1 MKNLKKLLF
10 TFIIS
15 VLVLVP
21 VITNAETINVKTME
35 ELLNAVKGNNTVV
48 LDDNITLN
56 KALEINGNNVVL
68 DLNGK
73 TITITEK
80 YIDLIKGSLEITG
93 KGTIKDTRVLEAT
106 GSTIYVEGSTNK
118 SDTGYSTLYV
128 GKDITIDT
136 TQWGL
141 SVWDT
146 SAKAYGVTVNFDGT
160 IVSTGSKAGGITIQ
174 GNIKNDGTAIN
185 VPVIN
190 LSKTTKITATG
201 SDGFPLYGA
210 GAGEWNV
217 VEATCEGI
225 NGALGVKSG
234 RFNIVNAT
242 LKATGKPGV
251 AEGYGNGINGVGAA
265 IQIESNNTYFGKIE
279 LLITQNSQIIS
290 EKGNSIY
297 HYSAQ
302 TGVNNLN
309 ELRIHDGNFVGD
321 IVFQENDKVYVKG
334 GTFQTDSIGNYVE
347 NGYKLIKLSETKY
360 TVSNINY
367 IDVEGASATVTVDG
381 KETKY
386 TSIEAGIKVKVN
398 AKADTGYYV
407 KEIIVKDSKDNKIT
421 VTNNEF
427 TMPEGAV
434 TISLD
439 TARCLDKDANIVEV
453 AKDITVSDKVN
464 GDKAKEILD
473 IKLDNR
479 NSGLVKSINKEKLQL
494 IDTTT
499 IIEVNFNTKLVEY
512 DEKTNKVVYEIKPM
526 YSINGIDYTE
536 IPNEALN
543 GGKIR
548 INLPIPSSVKDTHAK
563 VKHINNDKVIDEKEY
578 EIKKT
583 EDGKK
588 YITIETTS
596 FSTFEISYFTA
607 KNLNPQTG
615 DNVMTYVIMLLGS
628 MLTISTVVLLK
639 NVLINDC

>member
-106 GSTIYVEGSTNK
+106 GSTMHVEGSTNK
-118 SDTGYSTLYV
+118 SDAGYSTLYV

-210 GAGEWNV
+210 GAGQWNV
-217 VEATCEGI
+217 VGATCEGI

-234 RFNIVNAT
+234 RFNIDNAT

-265 IQIESNNTYFGKIE
+265 IQIESNNIYFGKIE
-279 LLITQNSQIIS
+279 LVITQNSQIIS

-381 KETKY
+381 KEYKY
-386 TSIEAGIKVKVN
+386 TSVMQDKKVTVN

-494 IDTTT
+494 VDTTT

-628 MLTISTVVLLK
+628 MLTIGTVVLLK
-639 NVLINDC
+639 KRFN

>member
-128 GKDITIDT
+128 GKDVTIDT

-210 GAGEWNV
+210 GAGQWNV
-217 VEATCEGI
+217 VGATCEGI

-234 RFNIVNAT
+234 RFNIDNAT

-381 KETKY
+381 KEYKY
-386 TSIEAGIKVKVN
+386 TSVMQDKKVTVN

-494 IDTTT
+494 TDTTT

-583 EDGKK
+583 EDRKK

-628 MLTISTVVLLK
+628 MLTIGTVVLLK
-639 NVLINDC
+639 KRFN

>member
-1 MKNLKKLLF
+1 MKNLKKLIF
-10 TFIIS
+10 TFIVS

-21 VITNAETINVKTME
+21 VITNAETINVKTIE

-93 KGTIKDTRVLEAT
+93 KGTIKDTRVLETT
-106 GSTIYVEGSTNK
+106 GSTMYVEGSTNK
-118 SDTGYSTLYV
+118 SDSEYSTLYV
-128 GKDITIDT
+128 GKDVTIDT

-141 SVWDT
+141 TVWDT
-146 SAKAYGVTVNFDGT
+146 SAKAYGVIVNFDGT
-160 IVSTGSKAGGITIQ
+160 IVSTGNEAGGITIQ
-174 GNIKNDGTAIN
+174 GKIKNDGTIIN

-201 SDGFPLYGA
+201 SNGFPLYGA
-210 GAGEWNV
+210 GAGQWNV
-217 VEATCEGI
+217 VGATCEGI

-234 RFNIVNAT
+234 SFNIVNAT

-309 ELRIHDGNFVGD
+309 DLRIHDGNFVGD

-347 NGYKLIKLSETKY
+347 KGYKLIKLSETKY

-367 IDVEGASATVTVDG
+367 LDVEGAEATITVDG
-381 KETKY
+381 KEYKY
-386 TSIEAGIKVKVN
+386 TSVMQDKKVTVN

-427 TMPEGAV
+427 TMPEGYV

-439 TARCLDKDANIVEV
+439 TARCLEKDSNLVEIS
-453 AKDITVSDKVN
+453 KEITASDTIKEEL
-464 GDKAKEILD
+464 AKELINTT
-473 IKLDNR
+473 LDNK

-494 IDTTT
+494 TDTTT

-512 DEKTNKVVYEIKPM
+512 DEKTNKITYEIKPM

-563 VKHINNDKVIDEKEY
+563 VKHISNGNVIDEKEY
-578 EIKKT
+578 EINKT

-628 MLTISTVVLLK
+628 VLTIGTIVVLK
-639 NVLINDC
+639 KRFN

>member
-21 VITNAETINVKTME
+21 VITNAETINVKAME

-93 KGTIKDTRVLEAT
+93 KGTIKDTRVLETT

-128 GKDITIDT
+128 GKDVTIDT

-210 GAGEWNV
+210 GAGQWNV
-217 VEATCEGI
+217 VESTCEGI

-234 RFNIVNAT
+234 RFNIDNAT

-279 LLITQNSQIIS
+279 LAITQNSQIIS

-386 TSIEAGIKVKVN
+386 ASIEAGIKVKVN

-439 TARCLDKDANIVEV
+439 TARCLDKDANIIEV

-494 IDTTT
+494 TDTTT

-628 MLTISTVVLLK
+628 MLTIGTVVLLK
-639 NVLINDC
+639 KRFN

>member
-93 KGTIKDTRVLEAT
+93 KGTIKDTRVLEAP

-128 GKDITIDT
+128 GKDVTIDT

-210 GAGEWNV
+210 GAGQWNV
-217 VEATCEGI
+217 VGATCEGI

-279 LLITQNSQIIS
+279 LVITQNSQIIS

-309 ELRIHDGNFVGD
+309 ELRIHDGSFVGD

-386 TSIEAGIKVKVN
+386 ASIEAGVKVKVN

-421 VTNNEF
+421 ITNNEF

-439 TARCLDKDANIVEV
+439 TARCLDKDANIIEV

-494 IDTTT
+494 TDTTT

-578 EIKKT
+578 EINKT

-628 MLTISTVVLLK
+628 MLTIGTVVLLK
-639 NVLINDC
+639 KRFN

>member
-10 TFIIS
+10 TFITS

-93 KGTIKDTRVLEAT
+93 KGTIKDTRVLEAP

-210 GAGEWNV
+210 GAGQWNV
-217 VEATCEGI
+217 VGATCEGI

-234 RFNIVNAT
+234 RFNIDNAT

-251 AEGYGNGINGVGAA
+251 AEGYGNGINGVGVA

-386 TSIEAGIKVKVN
+386 ASIEAGIKVKVN

-439 TARCLDKDANIVEV
+439 TARCLDKDANIIEV

-494 IDTTT
+494 TDTTT

-628 MLTISTVVLLK
+628 MLTIGTVVLLK
-639 NVLINDC
+639 KTF

>member
-80 YIDLIKGSLEITG
+80 YIDLIKGLLEITG
-93 KGTIKDTRVLEAT
+93 KGTIKDTRVLEAP

-118 SDTGYSTLYV
+118 SDAGYSTLYV
-128 GKDITIDT
+128 GKDVTIDT

-210 GAGEWNV
+210 GAGQWNV
-217 VEATCEGI
+217 VGATCEGI

-251 AEGYGNGINGVGAA
+251 IEGYGNGINGVGAA
-265 IQIESNNTYFGKIE
+265 IQIESNNIYFGKIE
-279 LLITQNSQIIS
+279 LVITQNSQIIS

-381 KETKY
+381 KEYKY
-386 TSIEAGIKVKVN
+386 TSVMQDKKVTVN

-494 IDTTT
+494 ADTTT

-563 VKHINNDKVIDEKEY
+563 VKHINNNKVIDEKEY

-628 MLTISTVVLLK
+628 MLTIGTVVLLK
-639 NVLINDC
+639 KRFN

>member
-10 TFIIS
+10 TFITS

-93 KGTIKDTRVLEAT
+93 KGTIKDTRVLEAP

-128 GKDITIDT
+128 GKDVTIDT

-210 GAGEWNV
+210 GAGQWNV
-217 VEATCEGI
+217 VGATCEGI

-234 RFNIVNAT
+234 RFNIDNVT

-386 TSIEAGIKVKVN
+386 ASIEAGIKVKVN

-439 TARCLDKDANIVEV
+439 TARCLDKDANIIEV

-494 IDTTT
+494 TDTTT
-499 IIEVNFNTKLVEY
+499 IIEVNFNAKLVEY

-628 MLTISTVVLLK
+628 MLTIGTVVLLK
-639 NVLINDC
+639 KRFN

>member
-106 GSTIYVEGSTNK
+106 GSTMYVEGSTNK
-118 SDTGYSTLYV
+118 SDAGYSTLYV

-210 GAGEWNV
+210 GAGQWNV
-217 VEATCEGI
+217 VGATCEGI

-234 RFNIVNAT
+234 RFNIDNAT

-367 IDVEGASATVTVDG
+367 IDVEGAEATITVDG
-381 KETKY
+381 KEYKY
-386 TSIEAGIKVKVN
+386 TSVMQDKKVTVN

-494 IDTTT
+494 VDTTT

-512 DEKTNKVVYEIKPM
+512 DVKTNKVVYEIKPM

-639 NVLINDC
+639 KRFN

>member
-93 KGTIKDTRVLEAT
+93 KGTIKDTRVLEAP

-128 GKDITIDT
+128 GKDVTIDT

-210 GAGEWNV
+210 GAGQWNV
-217 VEATCEGI
+217 VGATCEGI

-386 TSIEAGIKVKVN
+386 ASIEAGIKVKVN

-421 VTNNEF
+421 ITNNEF

-439 TARCLDKDANIVEV
+439 TARCLDKDANIIEV

-494 IDTTT
+494 TDTTT

-628 MLTISTVVLLK
+628 MLTIGTVVLLK
-639 NVLINDC
+639 KRFN

>member
-93 KGTIKDTRVLEAT
+93 KGTIKDTRVLEAP

-118 SDTGYSTLYV
+118 SDAGYSTLYV

-210 GAGEWNV
+210 GAGQWNV
-217 VEATCEGI
+217 VGATCEGI

-234 RFNIVNAT
+234 RFNIDNAT

-309 ELRIHDGNFVGD
+309 ELRIHDGNFIGD

-367 IDVEGASATVTVDG
+367 IDVEGAEATITVDG
-381 KETKY
+381 KEYKY
-386 TSIEAGIKVKVN
+386 TSVMQDKKVTVN

-494 IDTTT
+494 TDTTT

-512 DEKTNKVVYEIKPM
+512 DEKTNKIVYEIKPM

-628 MLTISTVVLLK
+628 MLTIGTVVLLK
-639 NVLINDC
+639 KRFN

>member
-93 KGTIKDTRVLEAT
+93 KGTIKDTRVLEAP

-118 SDTGYSTLYV
+118 SDAGYSTLYV
-128 GKDITIDT
+128 GKDVTIDT

-174 GNIKNDGTAIN
+174 GNIKNDWTAIN

-210 GAGEWNV
+210 GAGQWNV
-217 VEATCEGI
+217 VGATCEGI

-234 RFNIVNAT
+234 RFNIDNAT

-367 IDVEGASATVTVDG
+367 IDVEGAEATITVDG
-381 KETKY
+381 KEYKY
-386 TSIEAGIKVKVN
+386 TSVMQDKKVTVN

-494 IDTTT
+494 TDTTT

-628 MLTISTVVLLK
+628 MLTIGTVVLLK
-639 NVLINDC
+639 KRFN

>member
-93 KGTIKDTRVLEAT
+93 KGTIKDTRVLEAP

-128 GKDITIDT
+128 GKDVTIDT

-210 GAGEWNV
+210 GAGQWNV
-217 VEATCEGI
+217 VGATCEGI

-367 IDVEGASATVTVDG
+367 IDVEGAEATITVDG
-381 KETKY
+381 KEYKY
-386 TSIEAGIKVKVN
+386 TSVMQDKKVTVN

-494 IDTTT
+494 TDTTT

-512 DEKTNKVVYEIKPM
+512 DEKTNKIVYEIKPM

-628 MLTISTVVLLK
+628 MLTIGTVVLLK
-639 NVLINDC
+639 KRFN

>member
-93 KGTIKDTRVLEAT
+93 KGTIKDTRVLEAP

-128 GKDITIDT
+128 GKDVTIDT

-210 GAGEWNV
+210 GAGQWNV
-217 VEATCEGI
+217 VGATCEGI

-367 IDVEGASATVTVDG
+367 IDVEGAEATITVDG
-381 KETKY
+381 KEYKY
-386 TSIEAGIKVKVN
+386 TSVMQDKKVTVN

-479 NSGLVKSINKEKLQL
+479 NSGLVKSINKEKLQFT
-494 IDTTT
+494 DTTT

-512 DEKTNKVVYEIKPM
+512 DEKTNKIVYEIKPM

-628 MLTISTVVLLK
+628 MLTIGTVVLLK
-639 NVLINDC
+639 KRFN

>member
-93 KGTIKDTRVLEAT
+93 KGTIKDTRVLEAP

-128 GKDITIDT
+128 GKDVTIDT

-210 GAGEWNV
+210 GAGQWNV
-217 VEATCEGI
+217 VGATCEGI

-234 RFNIVNAT
+234 RFNIDNAT

-251 AEGYGNGINGVGAA
+251 VEGYGNGINGVGAA

-386 TSIEAGIKVKVN
+386 ASIEAGIKVKVN

-615 DNVMTYVIMLLGS
+615 DNVMTYVIMLSGS
-628 MLTISTVVLLK
+628 MLTIGTFVLLK
-639 NVLINDC
+639 KRFN

>member
-1 MKNLKKLLF
+1 MKNLKKLIF
-10 TFIIS
+10 TFIVS

-21 VITNAETINVKTME
+21 VITNAETINVKTIE

-93 KGTIKDTRVLEAT
+93 KGTIKDTRVLETT

-118 SDTGYSTLYV
+118 SDSEYSTLYV
-128 GKDITIDT
+128 GKDVTIDT

-141 SVWDT
+141 TVWDT

-160 IVSTGSKAGGITIQ
+160 IVSTGNEAGGITIQ
-174 GNIKNDGTAIN
+174 GKIKNDGTIIN

-201 SDGFPLYGA
+201 SNGFPLYGA
-210 GAGEWNV
+210 GAGQWNV
-217 VEATCEGI
+217 VGATCEGI

-234 RFNIVNAT
+234 SFNIVNAT

-279 LLITQNSQIIS
+279 LAITNNSQIIS

-309 ELRIHDGNFVGD
+309 DLRIYDGNFVGD
-321 IVFQENDKVYVKG
+321 TVFQESDKVYVKG

-367 IDVEGASATVTVDG
+367 IDVEGAEATITVDG
-381 KETKY
+381 KEYKY
-386 TSIEAGIKVKVN
+386 TSVMQDKKVTVN

-427 TMPEGAV
+427 TMPEGYV

-439 TARCLDKDANIVEV
+439 TARCLEKDSNLVEIS
-453 AKDITVSDKVN
+453 KEITASDTIKEEL
-464 GDKAKEILD
+464 AKELINTT
-473 IKLDNR
+473 LDNK

-494 IDTTT
+494 TDTTT

-512 DEKTNKVVYEIKPM
+512 DEKTNKITYEIKPM

-563 VKHINNDKVIDEKEY
+563 VKHISNGNVIDEKEY
-578 EIKKT
+578 EINKT

-628 MLTISTVVLLK
+628 VLTIGTIAVLK
-639 NVLINDC
+639 KRFN

>member
-93 KGTIKDTRVLEAT
+93 KGTIKDTRVLEAP

-210 GAGEWNV
+210 GAGQWNV
-217 VEATCEGI
+217 VGATCEGI

-234 RFNIVNAT
+234 RFNIDNAT

-381 KETKY
+381 KEYKY
-386 TSIEAGIKVKVN
+386 TSVMQGKKVTVN

-453 AKDITVSDKVN
+453 AKDIIVSDKVN

-628 MLTISTVVLLK
+628 MLTIGIVVLLK
-639 NVLINDC
+639 KRFN

>member
-93 KGTIKDTRVLEAT
+93 KGTIKDTRVLEAP

-128 GKDITIDT
+128 GKDVTIDT

-210 GAGEWNV
+210 GAGQWNV
-217 VEATCEGI
+217 VGATCEGI

-386 TSIEAGIKVKVN
+386 ASIEAGIKVKVN

-421 VTNNEF
+421 ITNNEF

-439 TARCLDKDANIVEV
+439 IARCLDKDANIVEV

-583 EDGKK
+583 EDGEK

-628 MLTISTVVLLK
+628 MLTIGTVVLLK
-639 NVLINDC
+639 KRFN

>member
-1 MKNLKKLLF
+1 
-10 TFIIS
+10 
-15 VLVLVP
+15 
-21 VITNAETINVKTME
+21 ME

-106 GSTIYVEGSTNK
+106 GSTIHVEGSTNK
-118 SDTGYSTLYV
+118 SDAGYSTLYV

-190 LSKTTKITATG
+190 LGKTTKITATG

-210 GAGEWNV
+210 GAGQWNV

-265 IQIESNNTYFGKIE
+265 IQIESNNIYFGKIE
-279 LLITQNSQIIS
+279 LVITQNSQIIS

-386 TSIEAGIKVKVN
+386 ASIEAGVKVKVN

-421 VTNNEF
+421 ITNNEF

-439 TARCLDKDANIVEV
+439 TARCLDKDANIIEV

-479 NSGLVKSINKEKLQL
+479 NSGLVNSINKEKLQL
-494 IDTTT
+494 TDTTT

-512 DEKTNKVVYEIKPM
+512 DVKTNKVVYEIKPM

-639 NVLINDC
+639 KRFN

>member
-93 KGTIKDTRVLEAT
+93 KGTIKDTRVLEAP

-118 SDTGYSTLYV
+118 SDAGYSTLYV

-210 GAGEWNV
+210 GAGQWNV
-217 VEATCEGI
+217 VGATCEGI

-251 AEGYGNGINGVGAA
+251 VEGYGNGINGVGAA

-386 TSIEAGIKVKVN
+386 ASIEAGIKVKVN

-421 VTNNEF
+421 ITNNEF

-439 TARCLDKDANIVEV
+439 IARCLDKDANIIEV

-494 IDTTT
+494 TDTTT

-639 NVLINDC
+639 KRFN

>member
-10 TFIIS
+10 TFITS

-128 GKDITIDT
+128 GKNITIDT

-210 GAGEWNV
+210 GAGQWNV
-217 VEATCEGI
+217 VGATCEGI

-234 RFNIVNAT
+234 RFNIDNAT

-367 IDVEGASATVTVDG
+367 IDVEGAEATITVDG
-381 KETKY
+381 KEYKY
-386 TSIEAGIKVKVN
+386 TSVMQDKKVTVN

-494 IDTTT
+494 TDTTT

-615 DNVMTYVIMLLGS
+615 DNGMTYVIMLLGS
-628 MLTISTVVLLK
+628 MLTIGTVVLLK
-639 NVLINDC
+639 KRFN

>member
-106 GSTIYVEGSTNK
+106 GSTMYVEGSTNK
-118 SDTGYSTLYV
+118 SDAGYSTLYV

-210 GAGEWNV
+210 GAGQWNV
-217 VEATCEGI
+217 VGATCEGI

-367 IDVEGASATVTVDG
+367 IDVEGAEATITVDG
-381 KETKY
+381 KEYKY
-386 TSIEAGIKVKVN
+386 TSVMQDKKVTVN

-439 TARCLDKDANIVEV
+439 TARCLDKDANIIEV

-494 IDTTT
+494 TDTTT

-628 MLTISTVVLLK
+628 MLTIGTVVLLK
-639 NVLINDC
+639 KRFN

>member
-210 GAGEWNV
+210 GAGQWNV
-217 VEATCEGI
+217 VGATCEGI

-251 AEGYGNGINGVGAA
+251 VEGYGNGINGVGAA

-279 LLITQNSQIIS
+279 LAITQNSQIIS

-381 KETKY
+381 KEYKY
-386 TSIEAGIKVKVN
+386 TSVMQDKKVTVN

-494 IDTTT
+494 ADTTT

-628 MLTISTVVLLK
+628 MLTIGTVVLLK
-639 NVLINDC
+639 KRFN

>member
-210 GAGEWNV
+210 GAGQWNV
-217 VEATCEGI
+217 VGATCEGI

-251 AEGYGNGINGVGAA
+251 VEGYGNGINGVGAA

-386 TSIEAGIKVKVN
+386 ASIEAGIKVKVN

-628 MLTISTVVLLK
+628 MLTIGTVVLLK
-639 NVLINDC
+639 KRFN

>member
-1 MKNLKKLLF
+1 MKNLKKLIF
-10 TFIIS
+10 TFIVS

-21 VITNAETINVKTME
+21 VITNAETINVKTIE

-93 KGTIKDTRVLEAT
+93 KGTIKDTRVLETT

-118 SDTGYSTLYV
+118 SDSEYSTLYV
-128 GKDITIDT
+128 GKDVTIDT

-141 SVWDT
+141 TVWDT

-160 IVSTGSKAGGITIQ
+160 IVSTGNEAGGITIQ
-174 GNIKNDGTAIN
+174 GKIKNDGTIIN

-201 SDGFPLYGA
+201 SNGFPLYGA
-210 GAGEWNV
+210 GAGQWNV
-217 VEATCEGI
+217 VGATCEGI

-234 RFNIVNAT
+234 SFNIVNAT

-279 LLITQNSQIIS
+279 LAITNNSQIIS

-309 ELRIHDGNFVGD
+309 DLRIYDGNFVGD
-321 IVFQENDKVYVKG
+321 TVFQESDKVYVKG

-347 NGYKLIKLSETKY
+347 KGYKLIKLSETKY

-367 IDVEGASATVTVDG
+367 LDVEGAEATITVDG
-381 KETKY
+381 KEYKY
-386 TSIEAGIKVKVN
+386 TSVMQDKKVTVN

-427 TMPEGAV
+427 TMPEGYV

-439 TARCLDKDANIVEV
+439 TARCLEKDSNLVEIS
-453 AKDITVSDKVN
+453 KEITASDTIKEEL
-464 GDKAKEILD
+464 AKELINTT
-473 IKLDNR
+473 LDNK

-494 IDTTT
+494 TDTTT

-512 DEKTNKVVYEIKPM
+512 DEKTNKITYEIKPM

-563 VKHINNDKVIDEKEY
+563 VKHISNGNVIDEKEY
-578 EIKKT
+578 EINKT

-628 MLTISTVVLLK
+628 VLTIGTIAVLK
-639 NVLINDC
+639 KRFN

>member
-106 GSTIYVEGSTNK
+106 GSTMYVEGSTNK

-210 GAGEWNV
+210 GAGQWNV
-217 VEATCEGI
+217 VGATCEGI

-386 TSIEAGIKVKVN
+386 ASIEAGIKVKVN

-421 VTNNEF
+421 ITNNEF

-439 TARCLDKDANIVEV
+439 IARCLDKDANIVEV

-494 IDTTT
+494 TDTTT
-499 IIEVNFNTKLVEY
+499 IIEVNFNTKLIEY

-628 MLTISTVVLLK
+628 MLTIGTVVLLK
-639 NVLINDC
+639 KRFN

>member
-106 GSTIYVEGSTNK
+106 GSTMYVEGSTNK

-210 GAGEWNV
+210 GAGQWNV
-217 VEATCEGI
+217 LEATCEGI

-386 TSIEAGIKVKVN
+386 ASIEAGIKVKVN

-563 VKHINNDKVIDEKEY
+563 VKHINNDKVIDGKEY

-628 MLTISTVVLLK
+628 MLTIGIVVLLK
-639 NVLINDC
+639 KRFN

>member
-106 GSTIYVEGSTNK
+106 GSTMYVEGSTNK

-210 GAGEWNV
+210 GAGQWNV
-217 VEATCEGI
+217 VGATCEGI

-234 RFNIVNAT
+234 RFNIANAT

-251 AEGYGNGINGVGAA
+251 IEGYGNGINGVGAA
-265 IQIESNNTYFGKIE
+265 IQIESNNIYFGKIE
-279 LLITQNSQIIS
+279 LVITQNSQIIS

-381 KETKY
+381 KEYKY
-386 TSIEAGIKVKVN
+386 TSVMQDKKVTVN

-494 IDTTT
+494 TDTTT

-628 MLTISTVVLLK
+628 MLTIGTVVLLK
-639 NVLINDC
+639 KRFN

>member
-93 KGTIKDTRVLEAT
+93 KGTIKDTRVLEAP

-128 GKDITIDT
+128 GKDVTIDT

-210 GAGEWNV
+210 GAGQWNV
-217 VEATCEGI
+217 VGATCEGI

-386 TSIEAGIKVKVN
+386 ASIEVGIKVKVN

-421 VTNNEF
+421 ITNNEF

-494 IDTTT
+494 TDTTT

-628 MLTISTVVLLK
+628 MLTIGTVVLLK
-639 NVLINDC
+639 KRFN

>member
-190 LSKTTKITATG
+190 LSKATKITAIG

-210 GAGEWNV
+210 GAGQWNV
-217 VEATCEGI
+217 VGATCEGI

-234 RFNIVNAT
+234 RFNIDNAT

-381 KETKY
+381 KEYKY
-386 TSIEAGIKVKVN
+386 TSVMQDKKVTVN

-494 IDTTT
+494 TDTTT

-628 MLTISTVVLLK
+628 MLTIGTVVLLK
-639 NVLINDC
+639 KRFN

>member
-93 KGTIKDTRVLEAT
+93 KGTIKDTRVLEAP

-128 GKDITIDT
+128 GKDVTIDT

-210 GAGEWNV
+210 GAGQWNV
-217 VEATCEGI
+217 VGATCEGI

-251 AEGYGNGINGVGAA
+251 VEGYGNGINGVGAA

-279 LLITQNSQIIS
+279 LVITQNSQIIS

-386 TSIEAGIKVKVN
+386 ASIEAGIKVKVN

-479 NSGLVKSINKEKLQL
+479 NNGLVKSINKEKLQL

-628 MLTISTVVLLK
+628 MLTIGTVVLLK
-639 NVLINDC
+639 KRFN

>member
-10 TFIIS
+10 TFITS

-128 GKDITIDT
+128 GKDVTIDT

-210 GAGEWNV
+210 GAGQWNV

-251 AEGYGNGINGVGAA
+251 VEGYGNGINGVGAA

-386 TSIEAGIKVKVN
+386 ASIEAGIKVKVN

-439 TARCLDKDANIVEV
+439 TARCLDKDANIIEV

-494 IDTTT
+494 TDTTT
-499 IIEVNFNTKLVEY
+499 IIEVNFNAKLVEY

-628 MLTISTVVLLK
+628 MLTIGTVVLLK
-639 NVLINDC
+639 KRFN

>member
-106 GSTIYVEGSTNK
+106 GSTMYVEGSTNK
-118 SDTGYSTLYV
+118 SDAGYSTLYV

-210 GAGEWNV
+210 GAGQWNV
-217 VEATCEGI
+217 VGATCEGI

-234 RFNIVNAT
+234 RFNIDNAT

-367 IDVEGASATVTVDG
+367 IDVEGAEATITVDG
-381 KETKY
+381 KEYKY
-386 TSIEAGIKVKVN
+386 TSVMQDKKVTVN

-473 IKLDNR
+473 ITLDNK

-494 IDTTT
+494 TDTTT

-628 MLTISTVVLLK
+628 MLTIGTVVLLK
-639 NVLINDC
+639 KRFN

>member
-210 GAGEWNV
+210 GAGQWNV
-217 VEATCEGI
+217 VGATCEGI

-234 RFNIVNAT
+234 RFNIDNAT

-381 KETKY
+381 KEYKY
-386 TSIEAGIKVKVN
+386 TSVMQDKKVTVN

-494 IDTTT
+494 TDTTT

-628 MLTISTVVLLK
+628 MLTIGTVVLLK
-639 NVLINDC
+639 KRFN

>member
-93 KGTIKDTRVLEAT
+93 KGTIKDTRVLEAP

-210 GAGEWNV
+210 GAGQWNV
-217 VEATCEGI
+217 VGATCEGI

-234 RFNIVNAT
+234 RFNIDNAT

-367 IDVEGASATVTVDG
+367 IDVEGAEVTITVDG
-381 KETKY
+381 KEYKY
-386 TSIEAGIKVKVN
+386 TSVMQDKKVTVN

-464 GDKAKEILD
+464 GNKAKEILD
-473 IKLDNR
+473 ITLDNK

-494 IDTTT
+494 TDTTT

-512 DEKTNKVVYEIKPM
+512 DEKTNKIVYEIKPM

-628 MLTISTVVLLK
+628 MLTIGTVVLLK
-639 NVLINDC
+639 KRFN

>member
-118 SDTGYSTLYV
+118 SDAGYSTLYV
-128 GKDITIDT
+128 GKDIIIDT

-210 GAGEWNV
+210 GAGQWNV
-217 VEATCEGI
+217 VGATCEGI

-234 RFNIVNAT
+234 RFNIDNAT

-265 IQIESNNTYFGKIE
+265 IQIESNNIYFGKIE
-279 LLITQNSQIIS
+279 LVITQNSQIIS

-309 ELRIHDGNFVGD
+309 ELRIHDGSFVGD

-386 TSIEAGIKVKVN
+386 ASIEAGVKVKVN

-473 IKLDNR
+473 IKLYNR

-628 MLTISTVVLLK
+628 MLTIGTVVLLK
-639 NVLINDC
+639 KRFN

>member
-106 GSTIYVEGSTNK
+106 GSTIHVEGSTNK

-210 GAGEWNV
+210 GAGQWNV
-217 VEATCEGI
+217 VGATCEGI

-279 LLITQNSQIIS
+279 LAITQNSQIIS

-367 IDVEGASATVTVDG
+367 IDVEGAEATITVDG
-381 KETKY
+381 KEYKY
-386 TSIEAGIKVKVN
+386 TSVMQDKKVTVN

-494 IDTTT
+494 TDTTT

-512 DEKTNKVVYEIKPM
+512 DEKTNKIVYEIKPM

-628 MLTISTVVLLK
+628 MLTIGTVVLLK
-639 NVLINDC
+639 KRFN

>member
-56 KALEINGNNVVL
+56 KVLEINGNNVVL

-106 GSTIYVEGSTNK
+106 GSTMYVEGSTNK
-118 SDTGYSTLYV
+118 SDAGYSTLYV

-210 GAGEWNV
+210 GAGQWNV
-217 VEATCEGI
+217 VGATCEGI

-234 RFNIVNAT
+234 RFNIDNAT

-367 IDVEGASATVTVDG
+367 IDVEGAEATITVDG
-381 KETKY
+381 KEYKY
-386 TSIEAGIKVKVN
+386 TSVMQDKKVTVN

-494 IDTTT
+494 ADTTT

-563 VKHINNDKVIDEKEY
+563 VKHINNNKVIDEKEY

-628 MLTISTVVLLK
+628 MLTIGTVVLLK
-639 NVLINDC
+639 KRFN

>member
-210 GAGEWNV
+210 GAGQWNV
-217 VEATCEGI
+217 VGATCEGI

-234 RFNIVNAT
+234 RFNIDNAT

-279 LLITQNSQIIS
+279 LAITQNSQIIS

-386 TSIEAGIKVKVN
+386 ASIEAGIKVKVN

-421 VTNNEF
+421 ITNNEF

-494 IDTTT
+494 TDTTT

-628 MLTISTVVLLK
+628 MLTIGTVVLLK
-639 NVLINDC
+639 KRFN